1 MGKNEKTTTDVFA
14 KNGFYVIAPVNLA
27 CFLDVD
33 EEKVLL
39 TIKHIQ
45 DMNNNNPISLSF
57 LIGNTCMSK
66 ARIIKAK
73 ANLIKMNLISTNY
86 STNRGDVIIINYS
99 KLIELLE
106 DLNNTYEY
114 ITRLKKGDEIRTKS
128 GLDRKNYSLINVL
141 TKLQKSKQL
150 TLEER
155 GKELV
160 TAKPTST
167 NKGQKQHRDEAI
179 KLCNQ
184 LNEKKKQ
191 RDANFITKKEYESFI
206 VAHDAT
212 ITNNNIINKNNK
224 WEIE

>member
-73 ANLIKMNLISTNY
+73 ANLVTMNLISTSY
-86 STNRGDVIIINYS
+86 STNRGDVVIINYS
-99 KLIELLE
+99 KLIEILE

-114 ITRLKKGDEIRTKS
+114 ITRLQKGDEIRTIS
-128 GLDRKNYSLINVL
+128 GLDRKNYSIINVL

-160 TAKPTST
+160 TAKTTSG
-167 NKGQKQHRDEAI
+167 NKVQKQKQNNEAI
-179 KLCNQ
+179 KLCDE
-184 LNEKKKQ
+184 LNKKK
-191 RDANFITKKEYESFI
+191 RDCDCDILSDKEYKNYIENKQELI
-206 VAHDAT
+206 NNYK
-212 ITNNNIINKNNK
+212 ITYTNK
-224 WEIE
+224 WKIE

>member
-86 STNRGDVIIINYS
+86 STNRGDVIIINYCELS
-99 KLIELLE
+99 KILE

-114 ITRLKKGDEIRTKS
+114 ITRLQRGDEIRTRS

-160 TAKPTST
+160 TAKPASR

-179 KLCNQ
+179 KLCDE
-184 LNEKKKQ
+184 LNRKK
-191 RDANFITKKEYESFI
+191 RDCDCDILSDKEYTNYVENKQELI
-206 VAHDAT
+206 NNYK
-212 ITNNNIINKNNK
+212 ITYTTK